1 MSASIR
7 SWAWPLGL
15 ALCCLVA
22 GGISGAVSAGG
33 GTGDWYRDLVKTPGT
48 PPSWVFGPVWSVLYL
63 MMGAAGGLLI
73 VRKAWCAVRLFIIQL
88 VLNLAWSPVFFALHQ
103 PAIAL
108 AIIVAMGLLI
118 VLTVRAAR
126 PVSPTAA
133 RLLLP
138 YGAWVTYATWLNA
151 GIVFLNR

>member
-15 ALCCLVA
+15 AVFCLIA
-22 GGISGAVSAGG
+22 GGLSGASSSGG
-33 GTGDWYRDLVKTPGT
+33 GSGEWYRDLVKPPGT

-63 MMGAAGGLLI
+63 MTGWAGGLL
-73 VRKAWCAVRLFIIQL
+73 VVKRAWCAVRLFVAQFA
-88 VLNLAWSPVFFALHQ
+88 LNLAWSPVFFALQQ
-103 PAIAL
+103 PAVAL
-108 AIIVAMGLLI
+108 VVIVAMGLLI
-118 VLTVRAAR
+118 GLTVRAAN

-138 YGAWVTYATWLNA
+138 YWAWVTYATWLNG